1 MISSQ
6 IAAARNLQGR
16 GQVGLHQPKRFLV
29 FRYVVSDG
37 AGNRVLQQP
46 LIGDQALTIDGL
58 HLRGIEIHRH
68 HADAHQHAENYVQN
82 RNPSWQEFAGQSA
95 FAPSPMRR
103 TARTVL

>member
-16 GQVGLHQPKRFLV
+16 GQVGLHQPKGLLV
-29 FRYVVSDG
+29 FRDVVSDG
-37 AGNRVLQQP
+37 AGNRILQQP

-82 RNPSWQEFAGQSA
+82 RNALRKEFFEQSGV
-95 FAPSPMRR
+95 SPYC
-103 TARTVL
+103 